1 MDGLW
6 EIIVLISL
14 LFMIAIYV
22 QFWMVKKQVD
32 RIDSIVCQFHTMFS
46 NAYEVISEEELTH
59 IMKHTDPVKDNGDI
73 IKEWDEGN

>member
-1 MDGLW
+1 MNATL
-6 EIIVLISL
+6 EIISIISL
-14 LFMIAIYV
+14 LFMITIHI
-22 QFWMVKKQVD
+22 QFWMMKKQIDRVD
-32 RIDSIVCQFHTMFS
+32 AIVCQFHTMFS